1 MRRAGAAVSISVF
14 AFFLLLAGGV
24 ASETTTSTDGD
35 RKTDI
40 RLVTLSPHLAEL
52 VHAVGAG
59 NMLVGVSAYSNFP
72 ASLTALPQ
80 IGDAF
85 LIDQEQLLLLR
96 PDMLLAWQSGTPA
109 HAVRDLRNRGYRVE
123 TIQTRS
129 LEDIASALKT
139 IGELIGHEN
148 QAVSVAAQF
157 ARDLQELRVM
167 HAQDDPIRVFY
178 QISQRPLY
186 TANSKHYISEIIEI
200 CGGENIFADLGELA
214 PMVSEEA
221 VIVRDPEVMIAGGID
236 AEDVAFAEW
245 QRWPAMAAN
254 AQGNHF
260 YIPADLL
267 ARPTPRLV
275 QAATMICNVLD
286 TARENRVQASDQ

>member
-1 MRRAGAAVSISVF
+1 MRRASAAVSISVF
-14 AFFLLLAGGV
+14 AFFLLLAGTV
-24 ASETTTSTDGD
+24 ASETPTSTDSD

-59 NMLVGVSAYSNFP
+59 NMLIGVSAYSNFP

-109 HAVRDLRNRGYRVE
+109 HTVRDLRNRGYRVE

-129 LEDIASALKT
+129 LDDIASALKM

-157 ARDLQELRVM
+157 ARNLQKLRVM
-167 HAQDDPIRVFY
+167 HAQDEPIRVFY

-236 AEDVAFAEW
+236 VEDVAFVEW

-267 ARPTPRLV
+267 ARPTLRLV
-275 QAATMICNVLD
+275 QAANMICNVLD
-286 TARENRVQASDQ
+286 TARENRAQASDQ